1 MEELERL
8 KRSVLQAI
16 DSAPRDTLEELKFEV
31 EQFLAKMQLIR
42 EKEAGELSVDRK
54 RVKENLF
61 EFLRDDLVY
70 FLQKLLSEHRAGFEK
85 MMPGMVPSHR
95 EIIFQLKEIQAR
107 AFYPVGKDF
116 SKTSMVGRWFLTLHA
131 SGMLGQHNVMHYFD
145 VYKNRLYS
153 LVDEKPFG
161 FSDLDTIVR
170 KMLLSPREISFDEI
184 YHAEI
189 ELKKEITFTLLRR
202 LSTQSR
208 LEYLVSKEIIE
219 ELSDNFIRVLHRETS
234 ERLMRALAEMDE
246 LNRKMMEERKT
257 VDSEIRIAA
266 KTQDKNLQ
274 KELPTGDH
282 RVQFA
287 LWYDP
292 LMSVGGDFYTV
303 RRISEHEYSI
313 FLADISGH
321 GIGAAMFFNTV
332 RLAFEENQGH
342 ADRPEKTMRMLN
354 EALYGKLS
362 DNFVTAI
369 YIYVNLKKRVLKY
382 ANGGH
387 PKAFLIQK
395 VQDKVQAR
403 FLRQTGR
410 MLGLFEKV
418 RFREYTVPLGETGRL
433 IVYTDGITEAEGEK
447 GGMLGERGLL
457 SIVRPNLT
465 LPADKAIEEIHT
477 GVVKYQGSGH
487 REDDRSV
494 LIADF
499 FLNG

>member
-1 MEELERL
+1 MEELARL
-8 KRSVLQAI
+8 KASVDQSI
-16 DSAPRDTLEELKFEV
+16 DAAGTANLEELKFEV
-31 EQFLAKMQLIR
+31 EMFLAKLQLLR
-42 EKEAGELSVDRK
+42 EKEAGELTIDRK

-70 FLQKLLSEHRAGFEK
+70 FLQKLLSEHRVTFEK

-95 EIIFQLKEIQAR
+95 EIIFQLKEMQAR
-107 AFYPVGKDF
+107 VFYPVGKDF
-116 SKTSMVGRWFLTLHA
+116 SKTSMVGRWFLALHA
-131 SGMLGQHNVMHYFD
+131 RGMLGAHNVMHYFD

-153 LVDEKPFG
+153 LIDDKPFD

-170 KMLLSPREISFDEI
+170 RMLQSPKEISFDEI
-184 YHAEI
+184 YNAEI
-189 ELKKEITFTLLRR
+189 ELRREITFTLLRR

-234 ERLMRALAEMDE
+234 DRLRRALAEMDE
-246 LNRKMMEERKT
+246 LNRRMLEERKT

-266 KTQDKNLQ
+266 RTQDKNLQ
-274 KELPTGDH
+274 KELPTGDP
-282 RVQFA
+282 RIQFA

-303 RRISEHEYSI
+303 RRISDNEYSV

-321 GIGAAMFFNTV
+321 GLGAAMFFNTV

-369 YIYVNLKKRVLKY
+369 YIYVNLKKKILKY

-395 VQDKVQAR
+395 TKDKVQAR

-418 RFREYTVPLGETGRL
+418 RFREGQVHLGETGRL
-433 IVYTDGITEAEGEK
+433 VAYTDGITEAEGER

-457 SIVRPNLT
+457 GIVRSSLT
-465 LPADKAIEEIHT
+465 RGPEQAIEDIHSQ
-477 GVVKYQGSGH
+477 VVDYQGAGH

-494 LIADF
+494 LLADF
-499 FLNG
+499 FLD

>member
-1 MEELERL
+1 MDELQRL
-8 KRSVLQAI
+8 KTSILQAI
-16 DSAPRDTLEELKFEV
+16 DSATPGDNLEELKFEV
-31 EQFLAKMQLIR
+31 DLFLAKLQLLR
-42 EKEAGELSVDRK
+42 AKEAGELSVDRK
-54 RVKENLF
+54 VVKENLF
-61 EFLRDDLVY
+61 EFLRDDLIY
-70 FLQKLLSEHRAGFEK
+70 FLQKLLSEHRVGFEK

-107 AFYPVGKDF
+107 VFYPVGKDF

-131 SGMLGQHNVMHYFD
+131 KGMLGQHNVMHYFD

-153 LVDEKPFG
+153 MIEDKPFG
-161 FSDLDTIVR
+161 FSDLDSIVR

-184 YHAEI
+184 YTAEV
-189 ELKKEITFTLLRR
+189 ELRKEITFTLLRR

-234 ERLMRALAEMDE
+234 DRLRRALAEMDE

-266 KTQDKNLQ
+266 RTQDKNLQ
-274 KELPTGDH
+274 KELPSGDH
-282 RVQFA
+282 RIQFA

-292 LMSVGGDFYTV
+292 LMSIGGDFYTV

-321 GIGAAMFFNTV
+321 GLGAAMFFNTV
-332 RLAFEENQGH
+332 KLAFEENQGH
-342 ADRPEKTMRMLN
+342 SDRPEKTMRMLN

-369 YIYVNLKKRVLKY
+369 YIYVNLKKKILKY
-382 ANGGH
+382 ANAGH

-395 VQDKVQAR
+395 VQDRVQAR

-418 RFREYTVPLGETGRL
+418 RFREGTLPLGETGRL
-433 IVYTDGITEAEGEK
+433 IAYTDGITEAEGEQ

-457 SIVRPNLT
+457 GFIRPNLT

-477 GVVKYQGSGH
+477 AVVNYQGSGH

-494 LIADF
+494 LLADF
-499 FLNG
+499 FLS